1 MLFREFLHEVDKL
14 FSLDGSWVQHEALEA
29 TFCADRR
36 DHSHGLN
43 LEVGVH
49 HLDSIAMR
57 GPRLGAECAEGEHSL
72 IQEDDLLIAGLRELY
87 KRSHAGEE
95 VAVLLLVKVDLLLHA
110 LDELVLDLVALVK
123 APQSRYRDLDL
134 SEPPVEPLDTL
145 LQRGMCLLVE
155 SVRAYK
161 IGDVMPTELL
171 ADCPYDWIHCYL
183 GLHSSLDEVDDGAQR
198 EPGQLRNGRVVEK
211 GPRKLGLCSWAEPE
225 EHQVLHELGILTLEL
240 HLRDI

>member
-1 MLFREFLHEVDKL
+1 
-14 FSLDGSWVQHEALEA
+14 
-29 TFCADRR
+29 
-36 DHSHGLN
+36 
-43 LEVGVH
+43 
-49 HLDSIAMR
+49 MR
-57 GPRLGAECAEGEHSL
+57 GPRLGAERAEGEHSL
-72 IQEDDLLIAGLRELY
+72 IQEDDLLIAGLRELN

-95 VAVLLLVKVDLLLHA
+95 VAVLLLVKVDLLLDA

-134 SEPPVEPLDTL
+134 SEPPVEPLDTF

-183 GLHSSLDEVDDGAQR
+183 GLQSNLDEVNYGAYR

-211 GPRKLGLCSWAEPE
+211 GPRELGLCSWAEPE